1 MADKLNLTAKGFAEF
16 RAVNEDMDMKQTTR
30 IMAAL
35 SSYEDGR
42 RTARFV
48 ALSMGLLSASYS
60 CCNPFLMIRGAT
72 RADNGPQTFR

>member
-16 RAVNEDMDMKQTTR
+16 RAVNEDMDIKQTTQ

-35 SSYEDGR
+35 SSYDDGR

-48 ALSMGLLSASYS
+48 ALSMGLLLASYS
-60 CCNPFLMIRGAT
+60 CYNPFPGDPLGGYPALDVR
-72 RADNGPQTFR
+72 